1 MIRDL
6 GLKESYSGQS
16 RLISGEIAEDLVHYF
31 YMSEQQ
37 PSAINLGGVLVDKDI
52 SVKAAGGY
60 ILQLLPGVED
70 KDIDRIEK
78 R

>member
-1 MIRDL
+1 M
-6 GLKESYSGQS
+6 
-16 RLISGEIAEDLVHYF
+16 
-31 YMSEQQ
+31 
-37 PSAINLGGVLVDKDI
+37 DKDI

-78 R
+78 TIRNARPISTLIDEGLTPEEIMKELFGEFEIEIIR